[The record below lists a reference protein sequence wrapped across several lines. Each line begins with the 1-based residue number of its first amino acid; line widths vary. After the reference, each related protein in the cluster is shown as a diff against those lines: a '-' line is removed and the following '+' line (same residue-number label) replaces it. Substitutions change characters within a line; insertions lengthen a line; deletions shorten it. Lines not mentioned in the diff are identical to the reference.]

1 MTIRQFASQLTMSA
15 TRSIQVGLLAAP
27 RAECALGSEAMLP
40 AGARLNKV
48 FDWGRS
54 LPWLS
59 GLAPPTKVAVLY
71 VPTSIPHF

>member
-1 MTIRQFASQLTMSA
+1 MTIRQFASQLAMSA
-15 TRSIQVGLLAAP
+15 TRSIQVAP

-48 FDWGRS
+48 FDWGRA

>member
-48 FDWGRS
+48 FD
-54 LPWLS
+54 
-59 GLAPPTKVAVLY
+59 
-71 VPTSIPHF
+71 